1 MDKEKSSIKNW
12 SEQDKPREKLMAGGP
27 ASLSDSELI
36 AILLVT
42 GVKNQSAIDVARTL
56 LQKANHNI
64 NDLANLNIKDL
75 KQIKGIGEAK
85 AITIIA
91 ALELGRRRSVE
102 PKQSKQKIDSAKKAA
117 SLFDEL
123 KQSKQEEFWIACL
136 NRQLKL
142 VHISRVHL
150 GGISQVVADPR
161 ILFRIALEHHATS
174 VIVAHNHP
182 SGVTRP
188 SKEDE
193 IMTNRLKAAAAL
205 LDITL
210 ADHIIVAEEGYFSFA
225 DEGML

>member
-1 MDKEKSSIKNW
+1 MDKGKSSIKNW

-42 GVKNQSAIDVARTL
+42 GVKNQSAIDVARSL
-56 LQKANHNI
+56 LQKTNHSI
-64 NDLANLNIKDL
+64 NDLANLSIKEL

-123 KQSKQEEFWIACL
+123 KLSKQEEFWIACL